1 MQSNIRLQ
9 MVDGEYCLLLPR
21 EVVERAGLHEGQQ
34 LELRADPTGIEITPL
49 RRAAEEDF
57 DRQVAAARMAMRK
70 YHVAL
75 NKLAQE

>member
-1 MQSNIRLQ
+1 

-21 EVVERAGLHEGQQ
+21 EAVERTGLHEGQQ
-34 LELRADPTGIEITPL
+34 LKLRADPAGIEITPV
-49 RRAAEEDF
+49 RMAAEEDF
-57 DRQVAAARMAMRK
+57 DRQLAAARLAMRK